1 MVEPVILKLSGKALN
16 AQNELEALFQALK
29 NRPALIVHG
38 GGVEV
43 DDLLKKLGIE
53 SRRIDGL
60 RVTTKDEL
68 YYITAVLAGACSRGL
83 QAKAVAAGL
92 NALSVITTDYQFL
105 KTERLDEKYGE
116 VGTAA
121 PNDCSEMR
129 ALIERG
135 YTPIMAS
142 LGIMA
147 DGSMLNINA
156 DDAAVA
162 AATALHG
169 DLVFLSDVKG
179 VLDNGTLLH
188 ELTEDK
194 AHELIAA
201 EVISGGMTVK
211 VNQAF
216 AAARALRRPIYIGS
230 IFDPDVIKFIENGA
244 AFGTKIVPS
253 GL

>member
-16 AQNELEALFQALK
+16 AKDELDALFQALK
-29 NRPALIVHG
+29 GRPALIVHG

-43 DDLLKKLGIE
+43 DELLHKLGIE

-60 RVTTKDEL
+60 RVTTKEEL
-68 YYITAVLAGACSRGL
+68 FYISAVLAGACSRGL

-92 NALSVITTDYQFL
+92 NALSIITTDYHFL
-105 KTERLDEKYGE
+105 KTARLDPKYGE

-121 PNDCSEMR
+121 PDDGSEVR

-147 DGSMLNINA
+147 DGSLLNINA

-162 AATALHG
+162 AATALKG
-169 DLVFLSDVKG
+169 SLVFLSDVKG
-179 VLDNGTLLH
+179 VLNDGALLP
-188 ELTEDK
+188 ELTEGK
-194 AHELIAA
+194 AQELIANG
-201 EVISGGMTVK
+201 VISGGMTVK

-216 AAARALRRPIYIGS
+216 AAARALHRPIYIGS
-230 IFDPDVIKFIENGA
+230 IFDPDVIKFVETGA
-244 AFGTKIVPS
+244 AFGTRIVPA